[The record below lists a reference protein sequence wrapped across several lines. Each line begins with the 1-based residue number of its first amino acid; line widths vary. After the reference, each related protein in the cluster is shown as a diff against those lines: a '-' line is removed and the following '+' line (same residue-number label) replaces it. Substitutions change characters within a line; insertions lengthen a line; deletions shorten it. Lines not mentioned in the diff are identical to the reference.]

1 MVTDVY
7 TSLAARL
14 TVTVFRG
21 GNSVKSTST
30 SGRVTGRRGVEV
42 RVSLK
47 RGGYRVRVVA
57 RRPGGSRTTWK
68 NLTVG

>member
-1 MVTDVY
+1 MTDVY

-21 GNSVKSTST
+21 NTAVKSANST
-30 SGRVTGRRGVEV
+30 GRVTGRRGVEV

-47 RGGYRVRVVA
+47 RGGYRVRVIA
-57 RRPGGSRTTWK
+57 RRPGDSRTTWK
-68 NLTVG
+68 SLTVR